1 MEFPMMAL
9 PLMDLLPTKQDEIID
24 ALVGHSGL
32 RWICLEGVVAEGLLI
47 GRTGCMALV
56 NILCNTAHKIVSLY
70 LKNIQLTRE
79 GPTTLARGLA
89 SNSTLNELSIS
100 DTNVEEDRTPFTE
113 PEWHTIFSALSSSPM
128 CRLEKLQLRC
138 SNLKTL
144 DISHTLLMAI
154 SGWREILQPLQTP
167 CFRLECL
174 ILNYAG
180 LDNNAITCLT
190 DALVH
195 NHNSRLKELH
205 LEGNPNITAAGWT
218 AFSSVLQSTYLA
230 LECINLYLD
239 DEENPMNDDNMIF
252 FANSQANNNKM
263 RELLCF
269 GTRTDNMTVAGYAA
283 FNTYHSNH
291 SLEKCAF
298 IANSFFA

>member
-1 MEFPMMAL
+1 MKSL
-9 PLMDLLPTKQDEIID
+9 
-24 ALVGHSGL
+24 LVGHSGL
-32 RWICLEGVVAEGLLI
+32 RWIRLEGVVAEGLLI
-47 GRTGCMALV
+47 GRTRCMALV

-113 PEWHTIFSALSSSPM
+113 PEWHTIFSALYSSPM

-144 DISHTLLMAI
+144 DISHTLKMTI

-218 AFSSVLQSTYLA
+218 AFSTVLQSPYLA

-239 DEENPMNDDNMIF
+239 DEENLMNDDNMIF
-252 FANSQANNNKM
+252 FRK
-263 RELLCF
+263 L
-269 GTRTDNMTVAGYAA
+269 AGKQQQNERIVV
-283 FNTYHSNH
+283 FWNPDW
-291 SLEKCAF
+291 
-298 IANSFFA
+298 

>member
-1 MEFPMMAL
+1 M
-9 PLMDLLPTKQDEIID
+9 
-24 ALVGHSGL
+24 
-32 RWICLEGVVAEGLLI
+32 
-47 GRTGCMALV
+47 
-56 NILCNTAHKIVSLY
+56 
-70 LKNIQLTRE
+70 
-79 GPTTLARGLA
+79 ARGLA
-89 SNSTLNELSIS
+89 SNSTLNELSIF

-113 PEWHTIFSALSSSPM
+113 PGWHTIFSAFCSPM
-128 CRLEKLQLRC
+128 CRLEKLQLWC
-138 SNLKTL
+138 DNLKTL
-144 DISHTLLMAI
+144 DISHTLQMTI

-174 ILNYAG
+174 IFNYAG

-195 NHNSRLKELH
+195 NHNSRLKELY
-205 LEGNPNITAAGWT
+205 LEGNPNVTAAGWT
-218 AFSSVLQSTYLA
+218 AFSTVLQSPYLA

-263 RELLCF
+263 RELCF

-283 FNTYHSNH
+283 FHTYHSNH

-298 IANSFFA
+298 IAKRFFACRSHISIENQ